1 MLGGE
6 FLAGNGRRGS
16 FAGESNRNAL
26 LVASTLPM
34 VAYAMRTRL
43 LPLVLAVPILVMLL
57 WGLVLSASFTGFIG
71 AVGAL
76 AIFFVIGGIRPS
88 PKIIALMAA
97 VVAVLYMS
105 GYQLPTVFQVR
116 VANAL
121 EDRKTDW
128 WGKSVSERLIIW
140 D

>member
-71 AVGAL
+71 AIGAL
-76 AIFFVIGGIRPS
+76 AIFFVVGGIRPS

-97 VVAVLYMS
+97 VVAVLYM
-105 GYQLPTVFQVR
+105 R
-116 VANAL
+116 
-121 EDRKTDW
+121 DRKST
-128 WGKSVSERLIIW
+128 RLHSSPYCASRIPSSAFKTKITQ
-140 D
+140 

>member
-71 AVGAL
+71 AIGAL
-76 AIFFVIGGIRPS
+76 AIFFVVGGIRPS

-97 VVAVLYMS
+97 VVAVLYKIGRAS
-105 GYQLPTVFQVR
+105 GRER
-116 VANAL
+116 VCAY
-121 EDRKTDW
+121 
-128 WGKSVSERLIIW
+128 V
-140 D
+140 